1 MKTDTNSPKEGYVF
15 DYISGVEVKA
25 TPEEIN
31 AVQVF
36 SKILVEDY
44 KYPKTHIQTRP
55 QFRVKAR
62 PSDTRKEYP
71 VDIAVFNSNS
81 IDDSEL
87 YMIVECKKPNRKD
100 GRRQLEIYM
109 QLSQARL
116 GVWYNG
122 NQKLCLLKKVSNG
135 SIFFEEIPNIPEYG
149 ERVEDVGLYRRKDL
163 SIPHNL
169 KSIFKDIRNYFAANN
184 VGATRDET
192 FAQQFIN
199 LLFCKIY
206 DERFTKMDDIVR
218 FRAGINEDKHSVA
231 QRIKSIFS
239 DVKEQYKDVFS
250 DEDTI
255 TLDET
260 SVNYAVAQLQPFCI
274 KDSQRAQ

>member
-135 SIFFEEIPNIPEYG
+135 SIF
-149 ERVEDVGLYRRKDL
+149 
-163 SIPHNL
+163 L
-169 KSIFKDIRNYFAANN
+169 KRFL
-184 VGATRDET
+184 T
-192 FAQQFIN
+192 FQN
-199 LLFCKIY
+199 MGNEL
-206 DERFTKMDDIVR
+206 KM
-218 FRAGINEDKHSVA
+218 
-231 QRIKSIFS
+231 
-239 DVKEQYKDVFS
+239 
-250 DEDTI
+250 
-255 TLDET
+255 
-260 SVNYAVAQLQPFCI
+260 
-274 KDSQRAQ
+274 

>member
-55 QFRVKAR
+55 QFKVKAR

-149 ERVEDVGLYRRKDL
+149 ERIEDVGLY
-163 SIPHNL
+163 SL
-169 KSIFKDIRNYFAANN
+169 KSAS
-184 VGATRDET
+184 
-192 FAQQFIN
+192 N
-199 LLFCKIY
+199 LNGNLN
-206 DERFTKMDDIVR
+206 
-218 FRAGINEDKHSVA
+218 GS
-231 QRIKSIFS
+231 
-239 DVKEQYKDVFS
+239 KEL
-250 DEDTI
+250 EH
-255 TLDET
+255 
-260 SVNYAVAQLQPFCI
+260 YA
-274 KDSQRAQ
+274 SG